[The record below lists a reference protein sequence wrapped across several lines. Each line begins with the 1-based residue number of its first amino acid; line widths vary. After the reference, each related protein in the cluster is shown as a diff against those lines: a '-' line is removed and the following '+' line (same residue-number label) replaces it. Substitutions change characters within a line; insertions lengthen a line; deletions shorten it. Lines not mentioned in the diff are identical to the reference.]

1 MPPSQLRSVLE
12 RLAYVVWA
20 GMTAISL
27 GATMLSPWFPWPEQ
41 GLPIALYGFGGF
53 ALSRL
58 LHQIGHEHW
67 HFTEHEENFEV
78 LASPG
83 DDVMD
88 RVHEQRADD
97 LRRLF
102 HEWDDLDARR
112 ARGDETADVWQVH
125 ALRRET
131 QTLLRAD
138 PALRFEFDQE
148 IARHPG
154 LGDF

>member
-12 RLAYVVWA
+12 RLAYVVWV

-27 GATMLSPWFPWPEQ
+27 GATILSPWFPWPEQ
-41 GLPIALYGFGGF
+41 GLPIAVYGFSGF

-67 HFTEHEENFEV
+67 HFAEHEGGFEV

-83 DDVMD
+83 GERLDQG
-88 RVHEQRADD
+88 HEQRAND
-97 LRRLF
+97 LRRLLLR
-102 HEWDDLDARR
+102 WDDLDARR
-112 ARGDETADVWQVH
+112 EEGDDTADVWQVH
-125 ALRRET
+125 AIRQET
-131 QTLLRAD
+131 RTLLRAD
-138 PALRFEFDQE
+138 PALRYEFDRE

-154 LGDF
+154 LGDC

>member
-1 MPPSQLRSVLE
+1 MPPSQLRPVLE

-20 GMTAISL
+20 GTTAVSI
-27 GATMLSPWFPWPEQ
+27 GVTMLSPWFPWPEQ
-41 GLPIALYGFGGF
+41 GLPIALCGFGGVI
-53 ALSRL
+53 LSRL
-58 LHQIGHEHW
+58 LHQVGHQHL
-67 HFTEHEENFEV
+67 HFAEHEDVFEV

-83 DDVMD
+83 DDPSD
-88 RVHEQRADD
+88 LSHEERADN
-97 LRRLF
+97 LRRLL

-112 ARGDETADVWQVH
+112 ERGEADVWQVH

-138 PALRFEFDQE
+138 PRLRSEFDRE

-154 LGDF
+154 LGEP